1 MTYDWTLAHL
11 HLFLNQYIWYK
22 SNYFWISLSCWWL
35 YVFWLLSFFIFSLV
49 DFPSPIFNTL
59 LAWNLHT
66 VIIIVIPLE
75 ISKWFPIY
83 QSLNIKQLF
92 HPFYKKNARNWEK
105 YTSIYARL
113 ITPPASLTSNWEH
126 FSSAKRTS
134 FSTSFCA
141 ICW

>member
-66 VIIIVIPLE
+66 VIIISNSPRDFRMIPDL
-75 ISKWFPIY
+75 SKSKY
-83 QSLNIKQLF
+83 QAAFS
-92 HPFYKKNARNWEK
+92 PFYKKNARNWEK

-126 FSSAKRTS
+126 FSSAKRTP